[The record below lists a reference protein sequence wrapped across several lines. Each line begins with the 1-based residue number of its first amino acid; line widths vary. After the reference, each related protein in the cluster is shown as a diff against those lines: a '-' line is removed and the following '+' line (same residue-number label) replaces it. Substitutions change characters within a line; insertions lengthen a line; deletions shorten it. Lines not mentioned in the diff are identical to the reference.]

1 MASLESQRLKSLK
14 RMERL
19 KLKNTNLMIL
29 EAERDQAKSRLVS
42 QIKTIKNIITN
53 LERKIENNE
62 TLYDEDGLQA
72 SGVYLDTYLSK
83 LTTYQRA
90 IEQMAIAMKE
100 SE

>member
-1 MASLESQRLKSLK
+1 
-14 RMERL
+14 MERL

-42 QIKTIKNIITN
+42 QIETIKNTIAN

-62 TLYDEDGLQA
+62 TLYDQDGLQS
-72 SGVYLDTYLSK
+72 SGVYLDSYLNK
-83 LTTYQRA
+83 LTAYQRA
-90 IEQMAIAMKE
+90 IEQMTLSLKD

>member
-1 MASLESQRLKSLK
+1 
-14 RMERL
+14 
-19 KLKNTNLMIL
+19 MIL

>member
-1 MASLESQRLKSLK
+1 MHILN

-42 QIKTIKNIITN
+42 QIETIKNTIAN

-62 TLYDEDGLQA
+62 TLYDQDGLQS
-72 SGVYLDTYLSK
+72 SGVNLDSYLNK
-83 LTTYQRA
+83 LTAYQRA
-90 IEQMAIAMKE
+90 IEQMTLALKD

>member
-1 MASLESQRLKSLK
+1 M
-14 RMERL
+14 
-19 KLKNTNLMIL
+19 KNANLMIL
-29 EAERDQAKSRLVS
+29 EAERDQAKKKLVS
-42 QIKTIKNIITN
+42 QIKTIKNIVAN

-72 SGVYLDTYLSK
+72 SGVYLDAYLSK

-90 IEQMAIAMKE
+90 IEQMLALKE

>member
-1 MASLESQRLKSLK
+1 
-14 RMERL
+14 MERL

-42 QIKTIKNIITN
+42 QIKTVKNIISN

-62 TLYDEDGLQA
+62 TLYDEDGLQS
-72 SGVYLDTYLSK
+72 SGVYIDAYLSK

-90 IEQMAIAMKE
+90 IEQMSIAMKD

>member
-1 MASLESQRLKSLK
+1 M
-14 RMERL
+14 
-19 KLKNTNLMIL
+19 KNTNLMIL

-42 QIKTIKNIITN
+42 QIKTIKNIISN

-62 TLYDEDGLQA
+62 TLYDEDGLQS
-72 SGVYLDTYLSK
+72 SGVYIDAYLSK

-90 IEQMAIAMKE
+90 IEQMSIAMKD